1 MLTSSAHRTQPAAER
16 RLPAAPTAA
25 GAMAILAA
33 AAYSAISLYRHNQF
47 GSTLDLA
54 TQTQTVWGYSRFE
67 IIPNTVIGIPNLL
80 GDHFHPILM
89 LLAPLFWI
97 WDSAAVLLLAQ
108 GVLLALAGVPVYLW
122 GAQQLG
128 ERAGLAFQASFY
140 LYWGILAGVVFDFHH
155 VVVAVAAVSWALYA
169 TVTRRNRLLAS
180 MVAVAM
186 LSREDVALT
195 LIALGF
201 YILVVQRRFL
211 LGAGVMAVNAAWFA
225 LLLGVVMPALGGLP
239 YRHWT
244 YQGLGSGPA
253 SSILHVVEHPIASLE
268 LLFTPIAK
276 ARVWIAS
283 FGNWLFLPLISPL
296 ALIAIPSFLER
307 FWNDIPEVWNFHMQ
321 YSMLSAPIL
330 AFAAVDGAA
339 RVNRFWSTRSSATI
353 SARMALAV
361 LAAAAVL
368 SVAVNPLAELGN
380 YVSNPT
386 VADIQSCLETIPPTA
401 SVAATQ
407 ELLPHLATRSRI
419 YQIPIL
425 QTDGPQLDPVSA
437 GVDDIAIDLASD
449 GNDEGELRSVVRG
462 AFGAGYGVVCTK
474 ELTVILAKGA
484 TTQTLTPQLAHWLAG
499 ECGGRACM
507 SMSGPA

>member
-1 MLTSSAHRTQPAAER
+1 MLTSSAHRTQPGAVR

-54 TQTQTVWGYSRFE
+54 TQTQTVWGYSHFE

-211 LGAGVMAVNAAWFA
+211 LGAGVMAV
-225 LLLGVVMPALGGLP
+225 
-239 YRHWT
+239 
-244 YQGLGSGPA
+244 
-253 SSILHVVEHPIASLE
+253 
-268 LLFTPIAK
+268 
-276 ARVWIAS
+276 
-283 FGNWLFLPLISPL
+283 WLFLPLISPL

-386 VADIQSCLETIPPTA
+386 AADIQSCLETIPPTA
-401 SVAATQ
+401 GVAATQ
-407 ELLPHLATRSRI
+407 ELLPHLATRSHI

-449 GNDEGELRSVVRG
+449 GNDEGELRSVVRS